1 MTYKI
6 DKVSEYTY
14 EINSGLKPCPFCGS
28 SNVYA
33 SAHIARAWE
42 ESTINDHTQYE
53 AFAKCEHCGAR
64 KVNFA
69 SERMAQHLAVGNGF
83 GDGRSLDNRLSAL
96 VSNIAD
102 RWNMRGGV
110 SEE

>member
-1 MTYKI
+1 M
-6 DKVSEYTY
+6 DV
-14 EINSGLKPCPFCGS
+14 GLKPCPFCGS
-28 SNVYA
+28 RNVYA
-33 SAHIARAWE
+33 SAHILGAWE
-42 ESTINDHTQYE
+42 YTLEDHAPYE
-53 AFAKCEHCGAR
+53 AFAMCEHCGAR

-69 SERMAQHLAVGNGF
+69 TGLVAQHLAVGNGF